1 MEYRGIW
8 IVFLTLWFL
17 LGVAVAVFPV
27 AVARL
32 LRRKRDLPPS
42 RLLTAGRIIGVVVAV
57 GSLAKLFSVL
67 TGRWAT
73 HPGSQ

>member
-17 LGVAVAVFPV
+17 LGVAVAVFPG
-27 AVARL
+27 
-32 LRRKRDLPPS
+32 DLPTS
-42 RLLTAGRIIGVVVAV
+42 RLLTAWRIIGVVVAV

-67 TGRWAT
+67 TGHWAT

>member
-17 LGVAVAVFPV
+17 LGVAVAVLPV

-32 LRRKRDLPPS
+32 LRRKDVLPPS
-42 RLLTAGRIIGVVVAV
+42 RFLTAWRIIGVVVAV

-67 TGRWAT
+67 TGHWAT